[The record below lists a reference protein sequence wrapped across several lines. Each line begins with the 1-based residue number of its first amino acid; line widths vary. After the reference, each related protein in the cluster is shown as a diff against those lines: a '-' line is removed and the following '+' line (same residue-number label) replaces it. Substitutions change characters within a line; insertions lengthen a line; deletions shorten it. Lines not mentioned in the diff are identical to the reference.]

1 VRRLVTEI
9 ERGGIEIGVRPEGF
23 EPVIQRLERLTNR
36 LVLAMIAAAFIN
48 GLAVLISVYRPP
60 GWERWGWAAFAAGFI
75 AAAMLA
81 LYLAWTILRPG
92 RRR

>member
-1 VRRLVTEI
+1 
-9 ERGGIEIGVRPEGF
+9 
-23 EPVIQRLERLTNR
+23 
-36 LVLAMIAAAFIN
+36 MIAAAFIN